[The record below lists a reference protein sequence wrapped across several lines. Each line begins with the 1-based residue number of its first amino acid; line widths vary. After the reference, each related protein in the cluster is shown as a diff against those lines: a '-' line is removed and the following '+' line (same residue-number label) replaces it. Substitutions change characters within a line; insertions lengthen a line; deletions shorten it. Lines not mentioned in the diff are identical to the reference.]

1 MLCSHQYC
9 LSQVVNEFG
18 TVLLD
23 IELMEVWCFHPVTLA
38 FVITMVY
45 ANQYDS
51 RPHGNMAQT
60 HVKIVFHI
68 DSLTSFSCYTARNPY
83 LVSH

>member
-23 IELMEVWCFHPVTLA
+23 IGLMEVWCFHFVTLA

-45 ANQYDS
+45 ANQYDP

-60 HVKIVFHI
+60 RQNFF
-68 DSLTSFSCYTARNPY
+68 SL
-83 LVSH
+83 VV